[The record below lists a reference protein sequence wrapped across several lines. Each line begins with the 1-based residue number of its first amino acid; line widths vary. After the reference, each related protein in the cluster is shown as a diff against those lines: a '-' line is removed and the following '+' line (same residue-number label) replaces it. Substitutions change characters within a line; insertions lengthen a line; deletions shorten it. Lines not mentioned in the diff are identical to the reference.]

1 MKRKPFDVDVIICF
15 PDGKWRKETLRVKA
29 YYRRLAFTLGEDE
42 AIEEHGLDKTA
53 WAFAVD
59 ARLVSYASATGV

>member
-1 MKRKPFDVDVIICF
+1 MKRVPFDVDVIICF
-15 PDGKWRKETLRVKA
+15 PDGTWRKETLRVQT

-42 AIEEHGLDKTA
+42 VIEKHGLSKTA

-59 ARLVSYASATGV
+59 ARSVR

>member
-1 MKRKPFDVDVIICF
+1 MKRNSFDVDVIICL
-15 PDGKWRKETLRVKA
+15 PDGTWRKETLRVQA

-42 AIEEHGLDKTA
+42 AIEKFGLSKTV

-59 ARLVSYASATGV
+59 VRSVR